1 MQRLNGLTFRQ
12 LRALEAV
19 AETGSI
25 TRAADI
31 LNLTP
36 PAVHTQLKTL
46 EENFNCLMFD
56 RRNSEGFQLTSEG
69 DALLRAQRQ
78 SYQAL
83 AMAVRE
89 IDALRNG
96 LAGAVVLGVVSTG
109 KYFAPQLVAEIK
121 RAHPDIEVMLKVGNR
136 DQIIAALQENAVDMA
151 MALWTGDLV
160 SHSRNLDRRDR
171 VEQFAKVKVFG
182 ELVNLVK
189 QSVY

>member
-69 DALLRAQRQ
+69 DALL
-78 SYQAL
+78 SL
-83 AMAVRE
+83 AAVAYDGAAIQDCPARGGVA
-89 IDALRNG
+89 DAP
-96 LAGAVVLGVVSTG
+96 VTV
-109 KYFAPQLVAEIK
+109 
-121 RAHPDIEVMLKVGNR
+121 
-136 DQIIAALQENAVDMA
+136 
-151 MALWTGDLV
+151 
-160 SHSRNLDRRDR
+160 
-171 VEQFAKVKVFG
+171 
-182 ELVNLVK
+182 
-189 QSVY
+189 

>member
-1 MQRLNGLTFRQ
+1 MHRLNGLTFRQ

-69 DALLRAQRQ
+69 DALLRAQRH
-78 SYQAL
+78 SYHAL
-83 AMAVRE
+83 LMAVRE
-89 IDALRNG
+89 IDALR
-96 LAGAVVLGVVSTG
+96 
-109 KYFAPQLVAEIK
+109 
-121 RAHPDIEVMLKVGNR
+121 
-136 DQIIAALQENAVDMA
+136 
-151 MALWTGDLV
+151 
-160 SHSRNLDRRDR
+160 
-171 VEQFAKVKVFG
+171 
-182 ELVNLVK
+182 
-189 QSVY
+189 